1 MPVNSRI
8 DGYRSSLEMKNY
20 LSITVTLL
28 ASMMLSQVHA
38 ATDTKSAGDPE
49 AGKVKSASCAACHGA
64 DGNSLNPEWPK
75 LAGQH
80 EDYMV
85 KQLLYFHSGERVN
98 DTMKGMVE
106 GLSEQDAQDLA
117 AYFSSQEVKF
127 GTADPALVQLGEKI
141 YRSGNAESGVAPCMG
156 CHGPSGAGN
165 PGANYPALRGQH
177 AAYVEIQLH
186 GFAEGKRVNENSVKM
201 MQILASR
208 MTNREIRAVA
218 SYIQG
223 LH

>member
-1 MPVNSRI
+1 
-8 DGYRSSLEMKNY
+8 MKKF
-20 LSITVTLL
+20 LTITVTLL
-28 ASMMLSQVHA
+28 VSMLLSQAHA
-38 ATDTKSAGDPE
+38 ATEAKPAGDPE
-49 AGKVKSASCAACHGA
+49 AGKTKSTSCLACHGA
-64 DGNSLNPEWPK
+64 DGNSMNPEWPK

-80 EDYMV
+80 EDYLL
-85 KQLLYFHSGERVN
+85 KQLNYFYGGEREN
-98 DTMKGMVE
+98 ATMKGMVQ
-106 GLSEQDAQDLA
+106 GLSETDMEDLA
-117 AYFSSQEVKF
+117 AYYSSQEVQF
-127 GTADPALVQLGEKI
+127 GTADPQLVELGQKI

-156 CHGPSGAGN
+156 CHGPNGAGN

-177 AAYVEIQLH
+177 AKYVEIQMH

-201 MQILASR
+201 MQLLASR

>member
-1 MPVNSRI
+1 
-8 DGYRSSLEMKNY
+8 MKNY
-20 LSITVTLL
+20 LSVTVTLL
-28 ASMMLSQVHA
+28 VSMMVSTAYA
-38 ATDTKSAGDPE
+38 AADTKSSGNAE
-49 AGKVKSASCAACHGA
+49 AGQAKSASCAACHGA

-117 AYFSSQEVKF
+117 AYFSSQDVAF
-127 GTADPALVQLGEKI
+127 GAADPALVQLGEKI

-156 CHGPSGAGN
+156 CHGPNGAGN

>member
-1 MPVNSRI
+1 
-8 DGYRSSLEMKNY
+8 MKNY
-20 LSITVTLL
+20 LLITLTLL
-28 ASMMLSQVHA
+28 ATLVMGPAQA
-38 ATDTKSAGDPE
+38 AGDPE
-49 AGKVKSASCAACHGA
+49 AGKAKSAQCAACHGA

-80 EDYMV
+80 ADYLV
-85 KQLLYFHSGERVN
+85 KQLSYFEKGEREN
-98 DTMKGMVE
+98 DTMKPMAGV
-106 GLSEQDAQDLA
+106 LDEQGREDVA
-117 AYFSSQEVKF
+117 AFYASQKVKT
-127 GTADPALVQLGEKI
+127 GVADPALVELGEKI
-141 YRSGNAESGVAPCMG
+141 YRSGNAQSGIAPCMG

-165 PGANYPALRGQH
+165 PAALYPALRGQH
-177 AAYVEIQLH
+177 ARYTENQLH
-186 GFAEGKRVNENSVKM
+186 GFAEGKRVNENAKKM

>member
-1 MPVNSRI
+1 
-8 DGYRSSLEMKNY
+8 MKNY
-20 LSITVTLL
+20 LAITMTLL
-28 ASMMLSQVHA
+28 ASMMVSQVNA
-38 ATDTKSAGDPE
+38 VTDTKPSGDAE
-49 AGKVKSASCAACHGA
+49 AGKTKSASCAACHGV
-64 DGNSLNPEWPK
+64 DGNSLNPQWPK

-85 KQLLYFHSGERVN
+85 KQLLYFHSGERMN
-98 DTMKGMVE
+98 DTMQGMVE
-106 GLSEQDAQDLA
+106 GLSEEDAQDLA
-117 AYFSSQEVKF
+117 AYFASQEVTI
-127 GTADPALVQLGEKI
+127 GAADPALVELGEKI

-177 AAYVEIQLH
+177 AAYVESQLH